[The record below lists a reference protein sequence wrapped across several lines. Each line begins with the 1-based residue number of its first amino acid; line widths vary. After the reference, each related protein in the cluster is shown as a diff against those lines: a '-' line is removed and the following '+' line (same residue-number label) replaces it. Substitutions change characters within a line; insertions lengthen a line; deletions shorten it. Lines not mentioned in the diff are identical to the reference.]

1 MNGEKLKV
9 VGRVVPKVDGVEL
22 VTGKAK
28 FAGDLRFPGMLHAVA
43 RRAGIP
49 AGKIRSI
56 DGSAAFRSPGVRAV
70 LTAEDIPGPNIIGI
84 LPPFDQPLLAAGV
97 VRYEGESLVLVV
109 AESRE
114 EAKRGAAAVQVEIDP
129 WEPILTVDEALAEGC
144 RKIHPDGNVTFSK
157 RLVKGDVEKGFAE
170 AEVIVEN
177 TFHTSFQE
185 HAYLEPETVVALP
198 GGDGRVTVYASCQS
212 PFHIRGH
219 IAANL
224 DLPASRVKVIQAY
237 TGGSF
242 GGKDDVATEIG
253 CLAAVA
259 ALKVQ
264 APVTIAH
271 ERGESMVGSNL
282 RHAARIHYRTGSRR
296 DGTILAREAR
306 IYLDGGAYASE
317 SPFVTMKAL
326 IHAGGPYHVPNVQVE
341 CTAVYTNKTYCGAF
355 RGFGVPQVTFASE
368 SQIDELAAKLGMD
381 PLELRRR
388 NALRAGQ
395 ANATGQVFEQS
406 VGIVETIDK
415 ITERRDRLPPLGE
428 RPGQR
433 QARPASMDAKPG
445 SGGDGRWVYGRGCA
459 CMLQGISN
467 GAEGIDVVGAS
478 VQASQDG
485 SVLVGVGLTDM
496 GQGSR
501 TVFAQIAA
509 EVLGVSVERVTV
521 HQVDTDSVHDSGP
534 TVASR
539 STTVGGMAVYRAAVQ
554 VRSSLEKMASL
565 MLKCK
570 EKQVRLEDNFAVLV
584 DNPEVRIP
592 LREVATAA
600 YWTGFPLM
608 HLAFSRAPDADFDHE
623 THQGRI
629 YIAYNYGTHLMDVRI
644 DRLTGEVQVLRHLAA
659 HDLGKAINPQGV
671 EGQVEGGA
679 LIGFGM
685 AHLERI
691 EHEGGC
697 IRNANFADY
706 AVPSIKDRLPTE
718 TIIVEDPNP
727 TGPYGAKG
735 VGEPPVAG
743 TAAAFAN
750 AVAAATGVRFTRLPI
765 RREDILQALQRRD
778 GGAAGAAEAGQR
790 RCRGQ

>member
-1 MNGEKLKV
+1 
-9 VGRVVPKVDGVEL
+9 
-22 VTGKAK
+22 
-28 FAGDLRFPGMLHAVA
+28 
-43 RRAGIP
+43 
-49 AGKIRSI
+49 
-56 DGSAAFRSPGVRAV
+56 
-70 LTAEDIPGPNIIGI
+70 
-84 LPPFDQPLLAAGV
+84 
-97 VRYEGESLVLVV
+97 V

-114 EAKRGAAAVQVEIDP
+114 AARRAAAAIRVDIESWD
-129 WEPILTVDEALAEGC
+129 PILDVDEALAEGC
-144 RKIHPDGNVTFSK
+144 RKIHPDGNITFSK
-157 RLVKGDVEKGFAE
+157 QLVKGDVEQGFAE
-170 AEVIVEN
+170 AEVVVEN
-177 TFHTSFQE
+177 TYHTSFQE
-185 HAYLEPETVVALP
+185 HAYLEPETVVAVP

-259 ALKVQ
+259 ALKVK
-264 APVTIAH
+264 AAVMIVH

-282 RHAARIHYRTGSRR
+282 RHAARIYYRTGSRR
-296 DGTILAREAR
+296 DGAILAREAT

-326 IHAGGPYHVPNVQVE
+326 IHAGGPYHVPNVRVE

-368 SQIDELAAKLGMD
+368 SQIDELAAKLNID
-381 PLELRRR
+381 PLELRRQ

-406 VGIVETIDK
+406 VGIVQTIERVS
-415 ITERRDRLPPLGE
+415 ERRDQLPLVDPE
-428 RPGQR
+428 
-433 QARPASMDAKPG
+433 ASGP
-445 SGGDGRWVYGRGCA
+445 SESRWLYGRGCA
-459 CMLQGISN
+459 CLLQGISN

-509 EVLGVSVERVTV
+509 EVLGVTMDRVTV
-521 HQVDTDSVHDSGP
+521 RQVDTDSVHDSGP

-539 STTVGGMAVYRAAVQ
+539 STTVGGMAVYKAAWEI
-554 VRSSLEKMASL
+554 RSSLVKMASM
-565 MLKCK
+565 MLKCEE
-570 EKQVRLEDNFAVLV
+570 EKVLLEDNFAVLASCAPSA

-592 LREVATAA
+592 LREVCTAA

-608 HLAFSRAPDADFDHE
+608 HLAFSRAPDAQFDHE
-623 THQGRI
+623 THQGNI

-644 DRLTGEVQVLRHLAA
+644 DRLTGVVEVLRHLAA
-659 HDLGKAINPQGV
+659 HDLGKAINPLGV

-697 IRNANFADY
+697 IQNPNFADY

-718 TIIVEDPNP
+718 TIVVEDPNP

-750 AVAAATGVRFTRLPI
+750 AVAAATGIRFTRLPI
-765 RREDILQALQRRD
+765 RREDLLAALQ
-778 GGAAGAAEAGQR
+778 GAERGTAAEETP
-790 RCRGQ
+790 